1 MKIVLRKTRIKSS
14 ILSFKRVK
22 TRGSLARNARFGAS
36 KSQDGRSFSRFA
48 WQAQYFRIVT
58 ISACR
63 FRVVGAALCDKA
75 NVFFL

>member
-1 MKIVLRKTRIKSS
+1 MELCENSFIRKTRTKSS

-36 KSQDGRSFSRFA
+36 DSQDGRLFSRFA
-48 WQAQYFRIVT
+48 WQAQYFGDV
-58 ISACR
+58 S
-63 FRVVGAALCDKA
+63 GAALSDVA